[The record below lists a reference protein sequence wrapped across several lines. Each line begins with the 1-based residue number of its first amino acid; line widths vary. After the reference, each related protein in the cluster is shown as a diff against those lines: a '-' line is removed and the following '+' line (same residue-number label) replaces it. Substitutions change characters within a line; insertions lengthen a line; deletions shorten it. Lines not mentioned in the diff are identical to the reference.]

1 VGIIYPQQMAANG
14 EVLPLFGTSEGR
26 IELPEAY
33 LDFAEVF
40 SEEGAEILAQNADYN
55 HIINI

>member
-1 VGIIYPQQMAANG
+1 MAANG